1 MKNDRRY
8 KKMGQRNTT
17 KTNEVNFADAMK
29 FMFKNMNSGDTMY
42 LAFSRRH
49 FYMLVFVMGMSVIA
63 NSVLIS
69 LLVGA
74 PTIVQRTDTLTFV
87 TQFVLSLSA
96 VVAGGWLFLQGVNIV
111 TNK

>member
-1 MKNDRRY
+1 
-8 KKMGQRNTT
+8 MGQKIAT
-17 KTNEVNFADAMK
+17 KTNEVNFANAMK

-49 FYMLVFVMGMSVIA
+49 FYVLVFVMGMSVIA
-63 NSVLIS
+63 NAVLVS

-87 TQFVLSLSA
+87 TQFILSSSA
-96 VVAGGWLFLQGVNIV
+96 IVAGFWLFLQGVNIV
-111 TNK
+111 TNN